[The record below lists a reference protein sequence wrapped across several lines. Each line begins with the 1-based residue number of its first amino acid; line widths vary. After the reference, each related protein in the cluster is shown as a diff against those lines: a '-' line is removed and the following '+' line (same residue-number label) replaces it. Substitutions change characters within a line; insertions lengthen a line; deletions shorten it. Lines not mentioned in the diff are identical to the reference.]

1 MKLRC
6 LAIFFLTLTLL
17 AGAQPRNMACEADER
32 KALDSLNLR
41 KLVKLR
47 EQAREII
54 RKRPKSIPGHYLMG
68 YSLHHSEGDLPRAFF
83 HLDKAK
89 TLFVKKYGP
98 LPSRERS
105 PWGWYERTLLE
116 LEQVNGEM
124 DKYEDQIET
133 LDQYVRLAEHIL
145 GQKPPQALASY
156 AWPLMKLGKEEEARK
171 QLDKVSRN
179 RDQMT
184 RLIYLNTK
192 GALEME
198 TGNAQASYDAFKSL
212 INEVRRYGW
221 AQSATYLRNG
231 GEAAASIGRFSEAEK
246 LYLQATS
253 YFDSYSYSNPWW
265 DVTSLYIN
273 QGRFAEATEALK
285 KTHQWSF
292 NSQPFLAQQSWAAN
306 QHITA
311 EMLLQLGFVEKALII
326 AERFVIRP
334 DRQGGDSVHVDQW
347 EAGNLLMFL
356 AAAEARVQDLSE
368 QLCWT
373 KGLEWWKLLAAREK
387 IKTEVAFAG
396 ARAAALAAKNDR
408 IARSL
413 RYSYAPGTIM
423 VSNWH
428 RPDLVRLYG
437 PGTTA
442 VALQELYERKYETAS
457 VELPYLQVIEGEVER
472 QLGNEEEA
480 VQLLGQAIE
489 NLPKSEALLRT
500 RATAEVGKIYQAQG
514 NRDKAMWA
522 FLQVLNTA
530 PGMIRFLDIELPVVI
545 EYGGNSTLKKV
556 AKMVHRSPRFRW
568 TDHGLRLKL
577 STSGAALE
585 ARLTDKQGT
594 VLSRST
600 VKVED
605 DLGAAARNLA
615 AEIHRTSF
623 APKINLSQKDLTS
636 LDGSNL
642 SGTTRSDELTRD
654 FLDPGKSGPRI

>member
-1 MKLRC
+1 MRLRW
-6 LAIFFLTLTLL
+6 LAIFFMLLTLL
-17 AGAQPRNMACEADER
+17 AGAQRYNLSCEPDEQE
-32 KALDSLNLR
+32 ALDSLNQR

-47 EQAREII
+47 EQARDILQ
-54 RKRPKSIPGHYLMG
+54 KRPTSIPGHYMMG

-89 TLFVKKYGP
+89 QLFVKKYGP
-98 LPSRERS
+98 LPSQTRS

-124 DKYEDQIET
+124 DKYEAQIQI
-133 LDQYVRLAEHIL
+133 LDEYVRLAEHIL

-156 AWPLMKLGKEEEARK
+156 AWPLMKLGDEEKARAT
-171 QLDKVSRN
+171 LDKVSRS

-198 TGNAQASYDAFKSL
+198 TGNAQASYDAFKTL
-212 INEVRRYGW
+212 INEVNRYGW

-231 GEAAASIGRFSEAEK
+231 GEAAASIGRFPEAER
-246 LYLQATS
+246 LFLQATD

-265 DVTSLYIN
+265 DVTALYIN
-273 QGRFAEATEALK
+273 QGRFAEATSALK

-311 EMLLQLGFVEKALII
+311 EMLLQLGFVEKAVTI

-334 DRQGGDSVHVDQW
+334 DRQGGDSVHIDQW

-356 AAAEARVQDLSE
+356 AAAEARIQDLSE

-373 KGLEWWKLLAAREK
+373 RGLEWWKVLAAREK
-387 IKTEVAFAG
+387 LKTEVRLGG

-423 VSNWH
+423 VANWH
-428 RPDLVRLYG
+428 RPDLVKLYG
-437 PGTTA
+437 AGTTA
-442 VALQELYERKYETAS
+442 AALQELYDRKYETAQI
-457 VELPYLQVIEGEVER
+457 ELPYLQVIEAEVER
-472 QLGNEEEA
+472 LLGNEDQA

-489 NLPKSEALLRT
+489 KLPQAEVLLRT
-500 RATAEVGKIYQAQG
+500 RALAQVGKIYQQEG
-514 NRDKAMWA
+514 NREKAMWA
-522 FLQVLNTA
+522 YLQVLNTA
-530 PGMIRFLDIELPVVI
+530 PGMIRFLDIELPVDI
-545 EYGGNSTLKKV
+545 DYGNNATLKRV

-568 TDHGLRLKL
+568 TDHGLRLNL

-585 ARLTDKQGT
+585 ARLTDSKGS
-594 VLSRST
+594 VLSRSS

-605 DLGAAARNLA
+605 DLDAAARNLA

-642 SGTTRSDELTRD
+642 SGTTRSDDLTRD